1 MPRIGPLL
9 ELSREHHSSLVM
21 ARDARRAAANRQD
34 VAAVAAM
41 LARAESHWRTLL
53 AGHFDREEQLMRSME
68 SALDPEA
75 VARVLAEHVELRMLA
90 SGPSALDPIARLA
103 RFGDLLAAHV
113 RYEER
118 VVFPQVQLHLDAA
131 DGVQVRAPESGDSSG
146 PHHSSTGRQD
156 P

>member
-21 ARDARRAAANRQD
+21 ARDARRAAANPGD
-34 VAAVAAM
+34 AAAISAM

-53 AGHFDREEQLMRSME
+53 AGHFDREEQLITSME
-68 SALDPEA
+68 IALDPEA
-75 VARVLAEHVELRMLA
+75 VARVLAEHAELRMLA
-90 SGPSALDPIARLA
+90 SGPSALDPAARLA

-118 VVFPQVQLHLDAA
+118 VFFPQMQSRLDAA
-131 DGVQVRAPESGDSSG
+131 DGTAAHAPESGNSTG
-146 PHHSSTGRQD
+146 PHDSATGRQS